1 MQMGKPDVAK
11 IASVFSGAL
20 KVLKGGTALIAEGIK
35 QLINS
40 VLLGFDAGLIGEVVA
55 WIINKVMCKAI
66 F

>member
-11 IASVFSGAL
+11 IAQIFAGAL
-20 KVLKGGTALIAEGIK
+20 LVFKGAAKLIAQGIE

-40 VLLGFDAGLIGEVVA
+40 VLLGLDAGLIGSVVG
-55 WIINKVMCKAI
+55 WIINKVMCKAN